1 MAKKRIPKR
10 VEKKVKEYVDILK
23 ADNLPIKKV
32 ILYGSYAKGRQHKWS
47 DIDVCI
53 ISPKFK
59 DPFEALQYLSLKTIF
74 DMKYT
79 IEPVGFSPRDFQD
92 KYDSLINEIK
102 TTGIEISV

>member
-1 MAKKRIPKR
+1 MAKKRIPKQ

-74 DMKYT
+74 NMKYT

-92 KYDSLINEIK
+92 KYDSFIHEIK
-102 TTGIEISV
+102 TTGVEISV